1 MLRLKPTQCRSWVT
15 ASVPRSIVCLIA
27 AGILLAG
34 NTPAQAR
41 KQANPNIKAQAA
53 NLVNQWRAGFQ
64 SELAFVRHICPNL
77 PPDLRVSVKAAAEQ
91 ALLAAADEVPGNQ
104 DLSNYKGPTPQS
116 MIRAAVFAEL
126 CESLP
131 ADQWAHFAAEAEA
144 RVKRRQTAAIE
155 LLVEHVDQALYL
167 KQEQRDQIRTALAD
181 HWQPA
186 WEGWL
191 QLRFMQ
197 GTPTLPNDMVMP
209 YLDAEQ
215 KARWQAI
222 GKQGLSPY
230 YLMGQIQQNGRAVDT
245 DWWDEALPKTKPA
258 AADVPAP

>member
-1 MLRLKPTQCRSWVT
+1 MALGVAVRSWRSFAT
-15 ASVPRSIVCLIA
+15 SVPIWPPTCA
-27 AGILLAG
+27 
-34 NTPAQAR
+34 
-41 KQANPNIKAQAA
+41 
-53 NLVNQWRAGFQ
+53 
-64 SELAFVRHICPNL
+64 VR
-77 PPDLRVSVKAAAEQ
+77 VKAAAED
-91 ALLAAADEVPGNQ
+91 ALLTAANDLAANQ

-126 CESLP
+126 CEELP

-155 LLVEHVDQALYL
+155 LLIEHIDKALYL
-167 KQEQRDQIRTALAD
+167 RQQQRDRISTALAD
-181 HWQPA
+181 HWQQA

-197 GTPTLPNDMVMP
+197 VTPMLPNDMLMP

-215 KARWQAI
+215 KAAWQAI
-222 GKQGLSPY
+222 AKQGLQPY
-230 YLMGQIQQNGRAVDT
+230 YITGQIQQNGQAANT
-245 DWWDEALPKTKPA
+245 DWWDEALPKAKPA